1 MLVSNLSQVPILH
14 VDSQVA
20 CIVMYAWH
28 KTHTIMASTHSCG
41 LLYDGVPDLVG
52 QGHVLLNQSLL
63 NY

>member
-1 MLVSNLSQVPILH
+1 
-14 VDSQVA
+14 
-20 CIVMYAWH
+20 MYAWH